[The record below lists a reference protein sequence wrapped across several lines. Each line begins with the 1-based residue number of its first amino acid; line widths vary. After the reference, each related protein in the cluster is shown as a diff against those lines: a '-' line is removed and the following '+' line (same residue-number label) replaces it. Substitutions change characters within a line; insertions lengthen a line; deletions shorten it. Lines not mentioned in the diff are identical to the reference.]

1 MGGRSGFEPLESTK
15 HKIDMGKCINGY
27 FQVTDQDIDRAIR
40 ATGAEHHYVFGGFDH
55 VYTSKPLTE
64 EQKDEYEARAQ
75 ETLRQG
81 AKEIAKEIDKRI
93 LEELMDKHPGIV

>member
-1 MGGRSGFEPLESTK
+1 
-15 HKIDMGKCINGY
+15 MGKCINGY

-40 ATGAEHHYVFGGFDH
+40 ATGAVNHYVFGGFDH

-64 EQKDEYEARAQ
+64 EQQAEYEARAQ

-81 AKEIAKEIDKRI
+81 AEEIAKEIDKRI
-93 LEELMDKHPGIV
+93 LEELMEKYPGIV